1 MSFIVRTR
9 GEVRPSTTGTRP
21 TSSTCRTSC
30 GNWCASRPTCSPHP
44 RNPSLAKA
52 PGTGVPAASTT
63 SRAPHGSGSR
73 SSTTKTGPRAATAIF
88 PTTSAR
94 RSNTAR
100 DSEPGQARPPHPR
113 YPEPARDHGRAT
125 HRKAGQTYGPG
136 HGILEQ
142 DARRDRGCRTG
153 IQRNPTSRQG
163 IGFRAHSQ

>member
-30 GNWCASRPTCSPHP
+30 GNWCASRPSKKP
-44 RNPSLAKA
+44 
-52 PGTGVPAASTT
+52 
-63 SRAPHGSGSR
+63 
-73 SSTTKTGPRAATAIF
+73 I
-88 PTTSAR
+88 
-94 RSNTAR
+94 AR

-153 IQRNPTSRQG
+153 IQRNPHKPTRNRITRSLSDEALRPCSLSG
-163 IGFRAHSQ
+163 TYCTDSSCFILLT